1 MKYPNL
7 IGLLFTLFT
16 VTTNAQSSTGLKPKI
31 FASFPATVLCSEQE
45 LSKAF
50 STAVD
55 QNISLS
61 FSNNLL
67 LNGTVTGNIVKYSNL
82 QSVTIKLPEFDNV
95 IFSISKI
102 TNGDKS
108 ITYVG
113 RIINKKYADGYELKK
128 DASNTYQF
136 VKFETDKL
144 IPDCSQ

>member
-1 MKYPNL
+1 MKYPIL
-7 IGLLFTLFT
+7 TGLLFTLFT
-16 VTTNAQSSTGLKPKI
+16 VAANAQGSTGSKPKI
-31 FASFPATVLCSEQE
+31 FAAFPATIICSEQE
-45 LSKAF
+45 LGKAF

-67 LNGTVTGNIVKYSNL
+67 FNGTVTGNIAKYSNL

-102 TNGDKS
+102 TNDDKTV
-108 ITYVG
+108 TYVG

-128 DASNTYQF
+128 DASNNYQF
-136 VKFETDKL
+136 IKFETDKL
-144 IPDCSQ
+144 IPECSQ